1 MTFKTLPDHRPI
13 TFPARVTA
21 WVHCHPG
28 WGAWLVLVVLFSSY
42 LFGSDP
48 VNIPHDAEQYWQ
60 LAEEYWASGEFNFLA
75 FDNELRGYLF
85 PLLLSGLVWVL
96 QHVALAPLDLT
107 RAMGAGTAALLF
119 GVVMPGLWQALQ
131 PAGSPPV
138 PLGRRLLVGALGFV
152 FWCGYFNFPLSDFPA
167 VLALASGLWAAV
179 RSRSVGG
186 GLLAGLCVAAAAN
199 FRPVYAVTLP
209 LVLLLSLWPQPA
221 EPAPPQWRG
230 WLRGLALVAGMA
242 LVMVPQMSINQTHF
256 GVRSPFVLTNL
267 PGKPSLYL
275 DQLYWGLLYQKYETS
290 VGTDYPTPRM
300 IFTDAEGEQLWNE
313 SGLATLTTY
322 AQYGHIAQLAPLTVT
337 TVWLGHLF
345 NGLDL
350 QYSTPY
356 ITRVYTSTWGF
367 AWFNYSVLLG
377 GLWVLIG
384 RVRRR
389 PWRSYVPVA
398 LVLGALLGPCLAT
411 LPVAMECRFLLP
423 LHLILSAGFAFGGQP
438 LAIWRRNDLRQ
449 RLAGLALY
457 ATVIVSCFL
466 LSTNTQLTLEK
477 APRYVFKWQQPETVT
492 PKAVTW

>member
-1 MTFKTLPDHRPI
+1 MTSKTLPYYPPTTSPR
-13 TFPARVTA
+13 RVTA
-21 WVHCHPG
+21 WSQRHPG
-28 WGAWLVLVVLFSSY
+28 WGAWLVLAVLFSVY
-42 LFGSDP
+42 LFGSET
-48 VNIPHDAEQYWQ
+48 VSIPHDAEQYWQ
-60 LAEEYWASGEFNFLA
+60 LAEKYRTNGEFRFLA

-96 QHVALAPLDLT
+96 EHVALTPLDLT
-107 RAMGAGTAALLF
+107 RAVGAVTAALLF
-119 GVVMPGLWQALQ
+119 GVVMPGLWRALQ

-138 PLGRRLLVGALGFV
+138 PLGRRLLMGALGFV
-152 FWCGYFNFPLSDFPA
+152 FWRGYFHFPLSDFPA
-167 VLALASGLWAAV
+167 VLALAGGLWATL
-179 RSRSVGG
+179 RSRSVGS

-199 FRPVYAVTLP
+199 IRPVYAATLP
-209 LVLLLSLWPQPA
+209 LVLLLSLWPQPGA
-221 EPAPPQWRG
+221 ARPQWRG
-230 WLRGLALVAGMA
+230 WLRGLALVVGMA
-242 LVMVPQMSINQTHF
+242 LVMAPQMTINQEHF

-300 IFTDAEGEQLWNE
+300 IFTDAEGEQLWDE
-313 SGLATLTTY
+313 SGLTTLQTY
-322 AQYGHIAQLAPLTVT
+322 AQYGHLAQSAPLTVA

-350 QYSTPY
+350 QYPTPY
-356 ITRVYTSTWGF
+356 IQRVYTSTWGL
-367 AWFNYSVLLG
+367 AWLNYTVLFG
-377 GLWVLIG
+377 GLWVLVG

-411 LPVAMECRFLLP
+411 LPVAMECRFLMP
-423 LHLILSAGFAFGGQP
+423 LHLILCAGFAFGGQP
-438 LAIWRRNDLRQ
+438 LATWRRSDLRQ

-457 ATVIVSCFL
+457 ATVVVSCFL
-466 LSTNTQLTLEK
+466 LSMNAQLSLEK
-477 APRYVFKWQQPETVT
+477 APRYVFKWQRPEVVA